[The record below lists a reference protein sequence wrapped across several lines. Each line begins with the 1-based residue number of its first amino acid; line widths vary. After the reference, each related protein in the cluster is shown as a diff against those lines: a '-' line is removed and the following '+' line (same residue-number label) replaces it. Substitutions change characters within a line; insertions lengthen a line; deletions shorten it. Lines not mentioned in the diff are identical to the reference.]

1 MCIKLFHVP
10 TERNQHNRVYQIIS
24 CFSNCNS
31 LMRTVLLLTSHIHW
45 QQLYS
50 FLIHVSWI
58 FHLSH
63 PLNQLWSGYN
73 HYFCD
78 NFDVNG
84 NQTNLDTS
92 WPENEEAVQ
101 LFLSA
106 YFIILSFQ
114 YLYKRSTFLLWI
126 WTLPGTTMLVYSPY
140 QQEQKKLGFWGTWYF
155 CYTQSILVYDVTDT
169 DCWAQNGSTH
179 GHHFKTFKCS
189 ETELKTAVRNFSTP
203 FLWTEPIKVFHFS
216 SLSNQRLDFNPTASY
231 LGHWQ
236 RHHAGK
242 PGHWWQS
249 DRGPAAHPS
258 LWG

>member
-1 MCIKLFHVP
+1 MCMKLFHVP

-78 NFDVNG
+78 TFDVNG

-140 QQEQKKLGFWGTWYF
+140 QQEQKKAGLLRYLILLLHTVHPCVWCHWHRLLGTKWQHSWSSFQNLQMLGNWVKNCGAQLF
-155 CYTQSILVYDVTDT
+155 QSI
-169 DCWAQNGSTH
+169 
-179 GHHFKTFKCS
+179 
-189 ETELKTAVRNFSTP
+189 P
-203 FLWTEPIKVFHFS
+203 M
-216 SLSNQRLDFNPTASY
+216 
-231 LGHWQ
+231 
-236 RHHAGK
+236 
-242 PGHWWQS
+242 
-249 DRGPAAHPS
+249 DRAH
-258 LWG
+258 